1 MVFGFPKKEKLIDTG
16 FFPLVFQDLGSVTY
30 WTVWFSW
37 ILNDCSINQLLT
49 QKYMQQRYPAI
60 AVLPYFDFMVIT
72 QKIVNYGKPEVII
85 TNKRIGYLRCCL
97 RILLYKS
104 FVYLSIKFRRTRNEY
119 GL

>member
-1 MVFGFPKKEKLIDTG
+1 
-16 FFPLVFQDLGSVTY
+16 
-30 WTVWFSW
+30 
-37 ILNDCSINQLLT
+37 
-49 QKYMQQRYPAI
+49 MQQRYPAI

-85 TNKRIGYLRCCL
+85 TNKPIGYLRCCL

-119 GL
+119 ELESCI